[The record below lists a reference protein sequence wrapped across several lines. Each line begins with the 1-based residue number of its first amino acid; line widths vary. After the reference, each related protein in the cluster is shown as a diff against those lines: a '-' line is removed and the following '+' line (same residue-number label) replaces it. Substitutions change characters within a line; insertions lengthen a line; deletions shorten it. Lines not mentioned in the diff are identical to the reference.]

1 VATRQ
6 RRGYEVIIRF
16 DRDDLDC
23 LEIMVGLHVSTVH

>member
-6 RRGYEVIIRF
+6 RRGHEVIIRF

-23 LEIMVGLHVSTVH
+23 LEIMVGLHISTVH